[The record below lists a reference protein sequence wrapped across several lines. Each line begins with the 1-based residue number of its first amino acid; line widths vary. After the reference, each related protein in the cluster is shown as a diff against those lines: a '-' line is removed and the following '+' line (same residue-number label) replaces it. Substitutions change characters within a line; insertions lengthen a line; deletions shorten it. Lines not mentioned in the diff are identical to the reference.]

1 MSPFPQ
7 KPSVILVL
15 SASIGTAG
23 WVGIGLLDVITLHP
37 VVFVLLYA
45 VAFFAYLAAVKQVLD
60 QPQAWWA
67 LTLILLI
74 GLLFRA
80 LVFSGTP
87 SDDIYRYL
95 WEGAVQRTGLNPY
108 ALAPDSPELE
118 PLREVTSDYSMI
130 NHKSWSAIYPPLT
143 MLWHRLFGYNVVMLK
158 ASFLFA
164 EGILVLFLWLLLKV
178 RHIAPERVLIYWWNP
193 LPILSFS
200 LEGHHDAISLALL
213 MGAFY
218 ALMGLNKN
226 QTALLGW
233 TAAVLTKGFALA
245 AGPAFWNRIKPVTW
259 IWALIFGVVASLPF
273 LDAGPALWRSLLRFG
288 GDMHYNDSLHAL
300 FAIGVRS
307 IGIETPLFSRV
318 LSVIFWIGILM
329 WVMTKVRPDPL
340 LRAAWLVAALLLVL
354 PTVHPWY
361 MITLLPFLCFFPW
374 PGWLFLMGSAILP
387 FLAQLEIA
395 HTGEWEEWH
404 GVKIFEYAPLFGWFL
419 WMAYKRRHART
430 RSVSS
435 LPPDHH
441 HEVACQ

>member
-60 QPQAWWA
+60 HPQAWWA

-178 RHIAPERVLIYWWNP
+178 RHIA
-193 LPILSFS
+193 
-200 LEGHHDAISLALL
+200 
-213 MGAFY
+213 
-218 ALMGLNKN
+218 
-226 QTALLGW
+226 Q
-233 TAAVLTKGFALA
+233 
-245 AGPAFWNRIKPVTW
+245 
-259 IWALIFGVVASLPF
+259 
-273 LDAGPALWRSLLRFG
+273 
-288 GDMHYNDSLHAL
+288 
-300 FAIGVRS
+300 
-307 IGIETPLFSRV
+307 
-318 LSVIFWIGILM
+318 
-329 WVMTKVRPDPL
+329 
-340 LRAAWLVAALLLVL
+340 
-354 PTVHPWY
+354 
-361 MITLLPFLCFFPW
+361 
-374 PGWLFLMGSAILP
+374 
-387 FLAQLEIA
+387 
-395 HTGEWEEWH
+395 
-404 GVKIFEYAPLFGWFL
+404 
-419 WMAYKRRHART
+419 
-430 RSVSS
+430 SVSS
-435 LPPDHH
+435 FTGGTHCRFCLLAWKGITMPFPSH
-441 HEVACQ
+441 C